1 MLVFGTGF
9 EYFNA
14 AWVKNEWSR
23 FLKLM
28 AQDKNKHLIPC
39 YKNLDAYDMPK
50 EFAKLQAQDMGKVE
64 AMQDL
69 LRGIGKILKGK
80 TNHTKSSSIE
90 IESQLQVQTK
100 TQADNLVRLGTMS
113 LNAGDI
119 EKGIQQYEEAIR
131 IDSNHIGAYIGL
143 VRAVSKDKCGSY
155 YRQLKTYPV
164 EEVETWLKGNPDMLD
179 DSNLSLLL
187 IDKIITNTESIV
199 LTKAVLGKR

>member
-1 MLVFGTGF
+1 
-9 EYFNA
+9 
-14 AWVKNEWSR
+14 
-23 FLKLM
+23 
-28 AQDKNKHLIPC
+28 
-39 YKNLDAYDMPK
+39 MPK
-50 EFAKLQAQDMGKVE
+50 EFAKLQAQDMGKVG

-69 LRGIGKILKGK
+69 LRGIGKILKVK

-119 EKGIQQYEEAIR
+119 EKGIQQYE
-131 IDSNHIGAYIGL
+131 DSNHIGAYIGL